1 MEREPMTPEG
11 HARLVKELDHL
22 KHTARPN
29 NIKAIDEA
37 RSHGDLKENAEY
49 HAAKDEQGLIAAR
62 IAKAEDYLAR
72 AEIIDPKAYKGS
84 DIVFGATVD
93 LVDEET
99 DEKFTYQIVGPF
111 EADAPKG
118 KISIE
123 SPIGKSLIGKSE
135 GDEAKVKTPKGER
148 NLAIVKVRYI

>member
-11 HARLVKELDHL
+11 HARLVKELDYL
-22 KHTARPN
+22 KHTVRPN

-49 HAAKDEQGLIAAR
+49 HAAKDEQGLIAGR
-62 IAKAEDYLAR
+62 IAKAEDLLAR
-72 AEIIDPKAYKGS
+72 AEVIDPKAYKGS

-99 DEKFTYQIVGPF
+99 DEKFTYQIVGTF
-111 EADAPKG
+111 EADVTKG

-135 GDEAKVKTPKGER
+135 GDEAKVRTPKGER
-148 NLAIVKVRYI
+148 NLAIVKVQYI

>member
-1 MEREPMTPEG
+1 MEKEPMTPEG
-11 HARLVKELDHL
+11 HARLIKEAEHL

-29 NIKAIDEA
+29 NIKAIEEA

-62 IAKAEDYLAR
+62 LAKAEDLLAR
-72 AEIIDPKAYKGS
+72 AEVIDPKSYKGS

-93 LVDEET
+93 LTDEET
-99 DEKFTYQIVGPF
+99 DEKFTYQIVGSF
-111 EADAPKG
+111 EADAPRG
-118 KISIE
+118 KISGE

-135 GDEAKVKTPKGER
+135 GDEVKVRTPKGER

>member
-1 MEREPMTPEG
+1 MTPEG
-11 HARLVKELDHL
+11 HARLVKELDYL
-22 KHTARPN
+22 KHTVRPN

-49 HAAKDEQGLIAAR
+49 HAAKDEQGLIAGR
-62 IAKAEDYLAR
+62 IAKAEDLLAR
-72 AEIIDPKAYKGS
+72 AEVIDPKAYKGS

-99 DEKFTYQIVGPF
+99 DEKFTYQIVGTF
-111 EADAPKG
+111 EADVTKG

-135 GDEAKVKTPKGER
+135 GDEAKVRTPKGER
-148 NLAIVKVRYI
+148 NLAIVKVQYI